1 MYEYVSVY
9 VCALC
14 PSIIYKS
21 DDDDKENDDDNDD
34 DNNVVDVIKT
44 KMQL

>member
-1 MYEYVSVY
+1 MYVYVSVY

-21 DDDDKENDDDNDD
+21 DDDDNEDDDDD